1 MQASDEDATL
11 TQMTGAWVDLAQVRR
26 MREEAPFNVLN
37 FIARH
42 FASCPASLLPHPLRP
57 RRRLTLYP
65 FLLPSLPPPSSQ
77 GGTGYR
83 DAQLLFQELV
93 AKYGNSSLLLNG
105 GRRRG
110 GMSRKGDEGGRD
122 GMREKARGAWG
133 SGRCVYVILCF
144 SLLDFPSLCYITY
157 NIEAQSLLSLPSF
170 PPSPQGWGSLSFIKV
185 CTRKPTNTSHNV
197 SER

>member
-1 MQASDEDATL
+1 MPCA
-11 TQMTGAWVDLAQVRR
+11 
-26 MREEAPFNVLN
+26 
-37 FIARH
+37 
-42 FASCPASLLPHPLRP
+42 LRP
-57 RRRLTLYP
+57 CCHTPFDLPRRSLTLYP
-65 FLLPSLPPPSSQ
+65 FLLHSLTPPSSQ

-93 AKYGNSSLLLNG
+93 AKYGNSALLLNG

-110 GMSRKGDEGGRD
+110 GMLRKGEEGGRD

-133 SGRCVYVILCF
+133 SGRCVHVILCF
-144 SLLDFPSLCYITY
+144 SLLAFPSLSYIPY